1 VTVEEYGFEPRRFIS
16 TATEEIRQKVGSER
30 CILAISGGVDST
42 TCGVL
47 LHTAIGSKLTC
58 IFIDTGFMR
67 EGEPEKIQ
75 RLLTEPPLQLPLKVI
90 EAKQRFLK
98 ALGNESDAE
107 EKRKIF
113 REEFYRILGDEV
125 KKENIRFLAQGT
137 IAPDW
142 IETSGG
148 IKTQHNVLEQIGIN
162 PQERFGFQIIEPLS
176 ELYKDQVRTLAEA
189 LNIPTRISQ
198 RQPFPGPGLLVRC
211 VGKINEEK
219 LNITKKACQIFESQV
234 EKSGTQPQQ
243 YFAATLD
250 ASTTT
255 DSTEQIKTYLSKITQ
270 SAGADFTLHSSKVT
284 GVKGDIRVYG
294 GLGLVS
300 LAPSE
305 RETWIEDLPRLVETG
320 GKLISQFP
328 ELTRILFA
336 INDSGHRGLYAVA
349 LRAVNTRDFMTAE
362 VTPLP
367 WETLERTSNK
377 ILTQSDQV
385 SAVYYDITPKPPA
398 TVEFE

>member
-1 VTVEEYGFEPRRFIS
+1 MTVEEYGFEPRKFITS
-16 TATEEIRQKVGSER
+16 TIEEIRRKIGSER

-47 LHTAIGSKLTC
+47 MHRAIGSKLTC

-67 EGEPEKIQ
+67 EGEPEEIRK
-75 RLLTEPPLQLPLKVI
+75 LLTEPPLQLPLKVV

-98 ALGNESDAE
+98 ALANKSDAE

-113 REEFYRILGDEV
+113 REEFYRILGEEV
-125 KKENIRFLAQGT
+125 KKENTTFLAQGT

-162 PQERFGFQIIEPLS
+162 PQERFGFHVIEPLS
-176 ELYKDQVRTLAEA
+176 ELYKDQVRGVAEA
-189 LNIPTRISQ
+189 LAIPKRISQ

-211 VGKINEEK
+211 VGKVNEEK
-219 LNITKKACQIFESQV
+219 LNITKKASQIFESAV
-234 EKSGTQPQQ
+234 EKSGVEPQQ
-243 YFAATLD
+243 YFAAALD
-250 ASTTT
+250 VSTTI
-255 DSTEQIKTYLSKITQ
+255 DSAESIKTYLSKLTQ
-270 SAGADFTLHSSKVT
+270 SAGADFSLHSSKVT

-305 RETWIEDLPRLVETG
+305 RKTWIEDLPRLVETG
-320 GKLISQFP
+320 GKLVSQFP
-328 ELTRILFA
+328 QLTRILFA
-336 INDSGHRGLYAVA
+336 VNDSGHQGSYAIA
-349 LRAVNTRDFMTAE
+349 LRAVNTRDFMTAD

-367 WETLERTSNK
+367 WETLERTANK

>member
-1 VTVEEYGFEPRRFIS
+1 MEEYGFETGRFIS
-16 TATEEIRQKVGSER
+16 TTIEAIRRKVGSER

-47 LHTAIGSKLTC
+47 MYRAIGSKLTC

-67 EGEPEKIQ
+67 EGEPEEIRK
-75 RLLTEPPLQLPLKVI
+75 LLTEPPLQLPLRVV
-90 EAKQRFLK
+90 EAKQRFLR

-113 REEFYRILGDEV
+113 REEFYQILGEEV
-125 KKENIRFLAQGT
+125 KKEKTSFLAQGT

-162 PQERFGFQIIEPLS
+162 PQERFGFHVIEPLS
-176 ELYKDQVRTLAEA
+176 ELYKDQVREVAEA
-189 LNIPTRISQ
+189 LSIPQRISQ

-211 VGKINEEK
+211 VGKITEEK
-219 LNITKKACQIFESQV
+219 LNVAKTACRIFETTI
-234 EKSGTQPQQ
+234 EKSGVEPQQ

-250 ASTTT
+250 ASLAT
-255 DSTEQIKTYLSKITQ
+255 DSMGEIKSYLVKLMPSV
-270 SAGADFTLHSSKVT
+270 GAEFSLHSSKVT

-300 LAPSE
+300 IAPSE
-305 RETWIEDLPRLVETG
+305 RKTWIENLPRLVETG
-320 GKLISQFP
+320 GKLVSQFP
-328 ELTRILFA
+328 ELSRILFA
-336 INDSGHRGLYAVA
+336 INDSGHRGSYAIA

-367 WETLERTSNK
+367 WETLERTANK